1 MANII
6 NIVTFEIVYS
16 ANTPDYTKAGKIH
29 FDGGNWRELHKL
41 LALPMCDKK
50 YWKWDGSAVVEMT
63 TQEKADEDYIPPTPE
78 PTPPTVEEVEKTRKR
93 DIADGIAEKYTLA
106 DENAMMRKL
115 HTGES
120 LLGDADI
127 QDWLNWVAS
136 KKSEHPKV

>member
-1 MANII
+1 
-6 NIVTFEIVYS
+6 
-16 ANTPDYTKAGKIH
+16 
-29 FDGGNWRELHKL
+29 
-41 LALPMCDKK
+41 
-50 YWKWDGSAVVEMT
+50 MT

-120 LLGDADI
+120 LLG
-127 QDWLNWVAS
+127 AS
-136 KKSEHPKV
+136 